1 MGDQKNLRLTG
12 KTIHKNQVKE
22 EVLHRRAQIKFS
34 IQDNVLL
41 KYEESRP
48 SNFQFQ
54 QDHFRG
60 KRFVEYVLELDFKN
74 IKKMWISRDTRLRQ
88 GSAFKNGAMREGKFF
103 YGPNKDGDN
112 KQRYAQGGK
121 LTQLTILIQ
130 LKRPCQALKYGPYKD
145 FSTVSNAEELKSND
159 KAKASLSSIITQD
172 DIKLKNRSKS
182 IATDLKQR
190 SHFNKHRTDEDLEL

>member
-1 MGDQKNLRLTG
+1 MGDQKQLRLTG
-12 KTIHKNQVKE
+12 KTIHKNQAQE

-74 IKKMWISRDTRLRQ
+74 IKKMWISRDTRLR
-88 GSAFKNGAMREGKFF
+88 
-103 YGPNKDGDN
+103 
-112 KQRYAQGGK
+112 
-121 LTQLTILIQ
+121 
-130 LKRPCQALKYGPYKD
+130 
-145 FSTVSNAEELKSND
+145 
-159 KAKASLSSIITQD
+159 
-172 DIKLKNRSKS
+172 
-182 IATDLKQR
+182 
-190 SHFNKHRTDEDLEL
+190 